1 MRLALHGEWTKLR
14 TVAGPLW
21 LLVGTVAVTVALGAV
36 ATSVVSCTAAGC
48 GGDTMRLTVSGIYLG
63 QALVAVLGVL
73 VISGE
78 YSSGMV
84 RISLTA
90 IPLRTTLFVAKAVI
104 LSGVV
109 ALAATVAVI
118 GSYVAGRQVLPFVGD
133 QALSL
138 GTLRA
143 IGEAVCYLVLI
154 GLLSLGVATAV
165 RDSAASI
172 GGVLG
177 LLYIVPI
184 IAQTISDPD
193 WQRRLEKLAPMTGG
207 LGVTVVWAGL
217 ALLVGGLLLRL
228 RDS

>member
-21 LLVGTVAVTVALGAV
+21 LLVGTVAVTVALSAV

-48 GGDTMRLTVSGIYLG
+48 GGDTTRLTVSGIYLG
-63 QALVAVLGVL
+63 QALVAVLAVL

-78 YSSGMV
+78 YGSGMV
-84 RISLTA
+84 RTSLTA
-90 IPLRTTLFVAKAVI
+90 IPRRTTLFVAKAVI

-118 GSYVAGRQVLPFVGD
+118 GSYVAGRLVLPPPGN

-138 GTLRA
+138 ATLRA
-143 IGEAVCYLVLI
+143 IGGAVVYLVLI
-154 GLLSLGVATAV
+154 GLLSLGVATAA

-184 IAQTISDPD
+184 ISQTISDPD

-207 LGVTVVWAGL
+207 LGVTAVWAGL
-217 ALLVGGLLLRL
+217 ALVVGGLLLRL